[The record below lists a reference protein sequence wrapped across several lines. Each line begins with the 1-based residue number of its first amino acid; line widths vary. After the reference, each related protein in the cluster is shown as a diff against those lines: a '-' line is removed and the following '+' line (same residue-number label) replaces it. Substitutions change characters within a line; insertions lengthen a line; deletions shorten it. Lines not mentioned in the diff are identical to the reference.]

1 MKQDYLWD
9 KTGADPEIESLENA
23 LAVFRYKEIAPPALP
38 AKIIP
43 FKKESPRRSFRFAYA
58 IAACT
63 AFLII
68 GLGVW
73 FQISTNEITT
83 PENFAQ
89 TIQPQVPETIPDVE
103 IVENPA
109 PIVNN
114 AETSPKTP
122 MESAKRISALKPVRK
137 NKIIPAVVRPTEK
150 KDKNI
155 VAKNSDV
162 QLTKE
167 EQYAYDQL
175 MLALSI
181 TSSKLKLVKD
191 KVEGFEE

>member
-9 KTGADPEIESLENA
+9 KTGADPEIENLENA
-23 LAVFRYKEIAPPALP
+23 LAVFRYKETALPALP

-63 AFLII
+63 AFVMI

-73 FQISTNEITT
+73 FQFSTNEIATQ
-83 PENFAQ
+83 ENFAQ
-89 TIQPQVPETIPDVE
+89 TIQPQIPETIPDVKV
-103 IVENPA
+103 VENPA
-109 PIVNN
+109 PIANN

-122 MESAKRISALKPVRK
+122 IESAKRISAPKPVRK

-150 KDKNI
+150 RLGNI
-155 VAKNSDV
+155 VAKKSDV

>member
-38 AKIIP
+38 AKVIP

-63 AFLII
+63 AFLMI

-73 FQISTNEITT
+73 FQFSTNETAPQESI
-83 PENFAQ
+83 AQ
-89 TIQPQVPETIPDVE
+89 TIEPQIPATIPDVE
-103 IVENPA
+103 AVEHKA

-114 AETSPKTP
+114 AETSPKTKI
-122 MESAKRISALKPVRK
+122 ESAIRISAPKAVRK
-137 NKIIPAVVRPTEK
+137 NKIIPAVIRPTEK
-150 KDKNI
+150 RAGNI
-155 VAKNSDV
+155 VAKKSDV

-167 EQYAYDQL
+167 EQHAYDQL

>member
-38 AKIIP
+38 VKIIP
-43 FKKESPRRSFRFAYA
+43 FKKESSRRSFRFAYA

-63 AFLII
+63 AFVMI

-73 FQISTNEITT
+73 FQFSTNETAT
-83 PENFAQ
+83 QENLAE
-89 TIQPQVPETIPDVE
+89 TIQPKISEPLPNAAIA
-103 IVENPA
+103 ENKA

-114 AETSPKTP
+114 AEISPETTS
-122 MESAKRISALKPVRK
+122 ESAKRISARKTVRT

-150 KDKNI
+150 RAKNI
-155 VAKNSDV
+155 EAKKSDV
-162 QLTKE
+162 RLTKE

-181 TSSKLKLVKD
+181 TSSKLKMVKD

>member
-9 KTGADPEIESLENA
+9 KTGADPEIENLENA

-63 AFLII
+63 AFVMI

-73 FQISTNEITT
+73 FQFSTNEIETQ
-83 PENFAQ
+83 ENVAQ
-89 TIQPQVPETIPDVE
+89 TIEPQIPATIPDAA
-103 IVENPA
+103 IVEHKA
-109 PIVNN
+109 PIVNS
-114 AETSPKTP
+114 AETSPKTTV
-122 MESAKRISALKPVRK
+122 ESAIRISAPRAVRK
-137 NKIIPAVVRPTEK
+137 NKIIPAVVRQPEK
-150 KDKNI
+150 RAGNI
-155 VAKNSDV
+155 AAKKSDV

>member
-9 KTGADPEIESLENA
+9 KTGADPEIENLENA

-63 AFLII
+63 AFLMI

-73 FQISTNEITT
+73 FQFSTNEIETQ
-83 PENFAQ
+83 ENLAQ
-89 TIQPQVPETIPDVE
+89 TIQPQIPETIPDAATVE
-103 IVENPA
+103 HKA

-114 AETSPKTP
+114 AETSPKTNI
-122 MESAKRISALKPVRK
+122 ESAKRISALKPVRK
-137 NKIIPAVVRPTEK
+137 NKFIPAVVRPTEK
-150 KDKNI
+150 RAGNI
-155 VAKNSDV
+155 QAKKPDV

-167 EQYAYDQL
+167 EQYAYSQL

>member
-9 KTGADPEIESLENA
+9 KTGADPEIENLENA

-63 AFLII
+63 AFVMI

-73 FQISTNEITT
+73 FQFSTNETATQESI
-83 PENFAQ
+83 AQ
-89 TIQPQVPETIPDVE
+89 TIEPQIPETIPNVE
-103 IVENPA
+103 IVETKA
-109 PIVNN
+109 PIVNST
-114 AETSPKTP
+114 ETSPKTK
-122 MESAKRISALKPVRK
+122 MESAKRISAPKAVRK
-137 NKIIPAVVRPTEK
+137 NKIIPAVIRPTEK

>member
-23 LAVFRYKEIAPPALP
+23 LAVFRYKETAPPALTS
-38 AKIIP
+38 KIIP

-63 AFLII
+63 AFLMI

-73 FQISTNEITT
+73 FQISTNEIATQ
-83 PENFAQ
+83 ESIAQ
-89 TIQPQVPETIPDVE
+89 TIEPQIPETIPSVE
-103 IVENPA
+103 IVENPT
-109 PIVNN
+109 PFVNN
-114 AETSPKTP
+114 AETSPKTKI
-122 MESAKRISALKPVRK
+122 ENAKRIYAPKAVRK

>member
-63 AFLII
+63 AFLMI

-73 FQISTNEITT
+73 FQISTNETATQESI
-83 PENFAQ
+83 AQ
-89 TIQPQVPETIPDVE
+89 TIQPQIPEPPPNVE
-103 IVENPA
+103 AVENPA
-109 PIVNN
+109 PIVKN
-114 AETSPKTP
+114 AKTSPNITI
-122 MESAKRISALKPVRK
+122 ESAGRISAPKVVRK
-137 NKIIPAVVRPTEK
+137 NKAIPAVVRPTEK

-155 VAKNSDV
+155 EAKKSDV

>member
-63 AFLII
+63 AFVMI

-73 FQISTNEITT
+73 FQFSTNETAT
-83 PENFAQ
+83 QENFAQ
-89 TIQPQVPETIPDVE
+89 TIQPQILETIPDVE
-103 IVENPA
+103 AVENPA

-114 AETSPKTP
+114 AETSPKTKI
-122 MESAKRISALKPVRK
+122 ESAKRISAPKPVKK
-137 NKIIPAVVRPTEK
+137 NRIIPAVVRQPEK
-150 KDKNI
+150 RAGNI
-155 VAKNSDV
+155 VAKKSDV

>member
-9 KTGADPEIESLENA
+9 KTGADPEIENLENA

-63 AFLII
+63 AFLMI

-73 FQISTNEITT
+73 FQISSNEIETQ
-83 PENFAQ
+83 ESIAQ
-89 TIQPQVPETIPDVE
+89 TTEPQIPATVPDAA
-103 IVENPA
+103 IVENKA
-109 PIVNN
+109 PIVKN
-114 AETSPKTP
+114 AKTSPNITI
-122 MESAKRISALKPVRK
+122 ESARRISAPKPVRK

-150 KDKNI
+150 RDGNI
-155 VAKNSDV
+155 VAKNDV

-167 EQYAYDQL
+167 EQYAYSQL

>member
-9 KTGADPEIESLENA
+9 KTGAEPEIENLENA

-63 AFLII
+63 AFLMI

-73 FQISTNEITT
+73 FQFSTNEIETQ
-83 PENFAQ
+83 ENVAQ
-89 TIQPQVPETIPDVE
+89 TIQPQIPEPLPNAA

-114 AETSPKTP
+114 AETSPKTK

-150 KDKNI
+150 RDGNI
-155 VAKNSDV
+155 AAKKPDV

>member
-9 KTGADPEIESLENA
+9 KTGADPEIENLENA
-23 LAVFRYKEIAPPALP
+23 LAAFRYKEIAPPALP

-63 AFLII
+63 AFLMI

-73 FQISTNEITT
+73 FQISTNEIGTQ
-83 PENFAQ
+83 ENFAQ
-89 TIQPQVPETIPDVE
+89 TIQPQIPETIPDVE
-103 IVENPA
+103 AVENPA
-109 PIVNN
+109 PIVKN
-114 AETSPKTP
+114 AKTSSNITI
-122 MESAKRISALKPVRK
+122 ESARRMSAPKAVRK

-181 TSSKLKLVKD
+181 TSS
-191 KVEGFEE
+191 

>member
-63 AFLII
+63 AFLMI

-73 FQISTNEITT
+73 FQFSTNETAT
-83 PENFAQ
+83 QESVAQ
-89 TIQPQVPETIPDVE
+89 TIQPQILETISDIE
-103 IVENPA
+103 AVENPA

-114 AETSPKTP
+114 AETSPKTKI
-122 MESAKRISALKPVRK
+122 ESTKRISAPKAVRK

-150 KDKNI
+150 RDGNI
-155 VAKNSDV
+155 VAKKSDV
-162 QLTKE
+162 QLTEE
-167 EQYAYDQL
+167 EQYAYSQL

>member
-9 KTGADPEIESLENA
+9 KTGADPEIENLENA
-23 LAVFRYKEIAPPALP
+23 LAAFRYKEIAPPALP

-63 AFLII
+63 AFLMI

-73 FQISTNEITT
+73 FQISSNETATQESI
-83 PENFAQ
+83 AQ
-89 TIQPQVPETIPDVE
+89 TIQPQIHEAIPDAA
-103 IVENPA
+103 IVEHKA

-114 AETSPKTP
+114 AETSPKTTV
-122 MESAKRISALKPVRK
+122 ESARRISALKSARK

-150 KDKNI
+150 RAKNI
-155 VAKNSDV
+155 EPKKSDV

-181 TSSKLKLVKD
+181 TSS
-191 KVEGFEE
+191 